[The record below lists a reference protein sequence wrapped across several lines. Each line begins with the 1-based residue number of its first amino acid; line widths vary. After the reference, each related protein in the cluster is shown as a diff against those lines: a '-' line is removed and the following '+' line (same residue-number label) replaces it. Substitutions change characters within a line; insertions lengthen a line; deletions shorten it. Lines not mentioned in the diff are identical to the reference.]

1 MTGLISTS
9 DAFKAAA
16 RAFNTISN
24 FTNLTFQEITESG
37 NIVGD
42 FRIGLVNA
50 DKFGMSSEFAAYSQG
65 ISNSPQGG
73 NIFFNGGKD
82 SNSNGT
88 LIITKLVLI
97 LEKQELI
104 QHFYMKSF
112 ILWDINTL
120 SNH

>member
-1 MTGLISTS
+1 MLSKRLTRET
-9 DAFKAAA
+9 
-16 RAFNTISN
+16 FNTISN

-65 ISNSPQGG
+65 TSNSPQGG
-73 NIFFNGGKD
+73 NIFFNGGKIQIVMEP
-82 SNSNGT
+82 

-97 LEKQELI
+97 LEMRELI
-104 QHFYMKSF
+104 QHFYMKFF
-112 ILWDINTL
+112 ILWGINTL
-120 SNH
+120 SNL